1 LAAFIRCSTRG
12 AIGITQFITQ
22 FITQLEVGAQAAAV
36 FKQAVE
42 NGARS
47 GVLGSK
53 RKSVHAFTER
63 ASGAKG
69 SLSIAPN

>member
-1 LAAFIRCSTRG
+1 LAAFIHCSTRG
-12 AIGITQFITQ
+12 AIGITQ

-53 RKSVHAFTER
+53 R
-63 ASGAKG
+63 
-69 SLSIAPN
+69 